1 MKSKQIFEDEQKL
14 FTEITQGDVSCV
26 IQKNVFWF
34 EITTI
39 NEFKN
44 AYEKVKTPITGRRR

>member
-26 IQKNVFWF
+26 IQKNVFRF